1 MNDMTKA
8 EWPSSL
14 DDNELD
20 ELDRY
25 LRAHTGEGDLLLDG
39 VHGLLSALAVGPLL
53 VLPDEW
59 LPEVLHEP
67 FDDEDEGNR
76 VLALLAKL
84 NDSISAELD
93 VDAYEPI
100 LGEIE
105 SETGPMLSAA
115 GWCEGFSRGIDLRAA
130 LWENRLAEDP
140 QLMELLGPVMALA
153 VDEGIL
159 SAEAEF
165 EKLGDD
171 EYDECLA
178 QVPAVLNAVNQYWQA
193 RPATEAE
200 VETMVLQQRPGS
212 EDDDNSPPRQRS
224 GHWVH

>member
-1 MNDMTKA
+1 MTSKT

-67 FDDEDEGNR
+67 FADEDEGNR

-93 VDAYEPI
+93 VEAYEPI

-105 SETGPMLSAA
+105 METGPMLSAA

-140 QLMELLGPVMALA
+140 QLMELLGTVMALA

-159 SAEAEF
+159 SADTEF
-165 EKLGDD
+165 EKLSDE

-178 QVPAVLNAVNQYWQA
+178 QVPAVLGAVNQYWQA
-193 RPATEAE
+193 KPATEAE
-200 VETMVLQQRPGS
+200 VETMVLQQRPDK
-212 EDDDNSPPRQRS
+212 EDDGNAPPRQRS

>member
-1 MNDMTKA
+1 MTAKT

-14 DDNELD
+14 DDNELE

-39 VHGLLSALAVGPLL
+39 VHGLLSALAVGPMQ

-67 FDDEDEGNR
+67 FEDEEEGNR

-100 LGEIE
+100 LGEVDLE
-105 SETGPMLSAA
+105 SGPALSAA
-115 GWCEGFSRGIDLRAA
+115 GWCEGFSRAIDLRAA

-153 VDEGIL
+153 VDEGVL
-159 SAEAEF
+159 SADTEF
-165 EKLGDD
+165 EKLSDE
-171 EYDECLA
+171 EYDECLS
-178 QVPAVLNAVNQYWQA
+178 QVPVVLNAVNQYWQA
-193 RPATEAE
+193 KPATEAE
-200 VETMVLQQRPGS
+200 VETMVLQRRANTD
-212 EDDDNSPPRQRS
+212 EAHTPPRQRS

>member
-1 MNDMTKA
+1 MTAKT

-14 DDNELD
+14 DDNELE

-39 VHGLLSALAVGPLL
+39 VHGLLSALAVGPMP
-53 VLPDEW
+53 VLPEEW

-67 FDDEDEGNR
+67 FADENEGNR

-84 NDSISAELD
+84 NDSIRAELD

-100 LGEIE
+100 LGEVE
-105 SETGPMLSAA
+105 LETGLMLSAA
-115 GWCEGFSRGIDLRAA
+115 GWCEGFSRGIDLRAN
-130 LWENRLAEDP
+130 LWESRLAEDP

-159 SAEAEF
+159 SAETEF
-165 EKLGDD
+165 EKLSDD

-178 QVPAVLNAVNQYWQA
+178 RVPAVLGAVSHYWQA
-193 RPATEAE
+193 KPATEAE
-200 VETMVLQQRPGS
+200 VEAMLLKLPDHA
-212 EDDDNSPPRQRS
+212 DDATTPPRQRS

>member
-1 MNDMTKA
+1 MTTKT

-14 DDNELD
+14 DDNELE

-25 LRAHTGEGDLLLDG
+25 LRAHTGEDDLLLDG

-53 VLPDEW
+53 VLPEEW

-67 FDDEDEGNR
+67 FSDENEGNR

-105 SETGPMLSAA
+105 LETGPMLSAA
-115 GWCEGFSRGIDLRAA
+115 GWCEGFSRGIDLRAS
-130 LWENRLAEDP
+130 LWENRLSEDP

-159 SAEAEF
+159 SADTEF
-165 EKLGDD
+165 EKLSED
-171 EYDECLA
+171 EYDECLS
-178 QVPAVLNAVNQYWQA
+178 QVPGVLSAVNQYWQTK
-193 RPATEAE
+193 PATEAE
-200 VETMVLQQRPGS
+200 VEAMVQVVPESQ
-212 EDDDNSPPRQRS
+212 EDDTTPPRQRS

>member
-1 MNDMTKA
+1 MTAKA

-25 LRAHTGEGDLLLDG
+25 LRTHTGEDDLLLDG

-53 VLPDEW
+53 VLPEEW

-67 FDDEDEGNR
+67 FVDETEGNR

-84 NDSISAELD
+84 NDSIAAEIEL
-93 VDAYEPI
+93 DAYEPI
-100 LGEIE
+100 LGEME

-115 GWCEGFSRGIDLRAA
+115 GWCEGFSRGIDLRAG
-130 LWENRLAEDP
+130 LWENRLSEDAH
-140 QLMELLGPVMALA
+140 LMELLGPVMALA

-159 SAEAEF
+159 SADTAF
-165 EKLGDD
+165 EKLSDD
-171 EYDECLA
+171 EYDDCLA
-178 QVPAVLNAVNQYWQA
+178 QVPAVLGAVNQYWQTN
-193 RPATEAE
+193 PATEAE
-200 VETMVLQQRPGS
+200 VEIMVLQRPS
-212 EDDDNSPPRQRS
+212 ATVDEAAPPRQRS

>member
-1 MNDMTKA
+1 MTAKN

-25 LRAHTGEGDLLLDG
+25 LRAHTGDDDLLLDG

-53 VLPDEW
+53 VLPEEW

-67 FDDEDEGNR
+67 FADENEGNR

-100 LGEIE
+100 LGEVE
-105 SETGPMLSAA
+105 LETGVMLSAA
-115 GWCEGFSRGIDLRAA
+115 GWCEGFSRGIDLRAS
-130 LWENRLAEDP
+130 LWENRLSEDP
-140 QLMELLGPVMALA
+140 QLMELLGPIMALA

-159 SAEAEF
+159 SADTEF
-165 EKLGDD
+165 EKLSDD

-178 QVPAVLNAVNQYWQA
+178 QVSAVLVAVNQYWQTK
-193 RPATEAE
+193 PATEAE
-200 VETMVLQQRPGS
+200 VEAMVLQLPDDKGK
-212 EDDDNSPPRQRS
+212 DDNPPRQRS

>member
-1 MNDMTKA
+1 MSTKT

-14 DDNELD
+14 DDKELE

-25 LRAHTGEGDLLLDG
+25 LRAHTGDGDLLLDG

-67 FDDEDEGNR
+67 FADENEGNR

-84 NDSISAELD
+84 NDSIAAEIE

-100 LGEIE
+100 LGEVELE
-105 SETGPMLSAA
+105 SGPVLSAA
-115 GWCEGFSRGIDLRAA
+115 GWCEGFSRGIDLRAS
-130 LWENRLAEDP
+130 LWESRLSEDP

-159 SAEAEF
+159 SADTEF
-165 EKLGDD
+165 EKLSDD

-178 QVPAVLNAVNQYWQA
+178 QVSAVLGAVNQYWQA
-193 RPATEAE
+193 KPATEAE
-200 VETMVLQQRPGS
+200 VEAMVQPPPDSQ
-212 EDDDNSPPRQRS
+212 DDTGPPRQRS

>member
-1 MNDMTKA
+1 MTTKT

-14 DDNELD
+14 DDDELD

-25 LRAHTGEGDLLLDG
+25 LRAQSGEGHLLLDG
-39 VHGLLSALAVGPLL
+39 VHGLLSALAIGPLL

-59 LPEVLHEP
+59 LPEVLHAP
-67 FDDEDEGNR
+67 FSDETEGNR
-76 VLALLAKL
+76 VLELLAKL
-84 NDSISAELD
+84 NDSIVAELD

-100 LGEIE
+100 LGEVEMEIG
-105 SETGPMLSAA
+105 STLSAA
-115 GWCEGFSRGIDLRAA
+115 GWCEGFSRGIDLRAV
-130 LWENRLAEDP
+130 LWESRLAEDP

-153 VDEGIL
+153 VDEGVL

-171 EYDECLA
+171 EYNDCLA
-178 QVPAVLNAVNQYWQA
+178 QIPAVLMAVNQYWMVK
-193 RPATEAE
+193 PVSEAE
-200 VETMVLQQRPGS
+200 VEAMVQPPHADK
-212 EDDDNSPPRQRS
+212 EDESSPPRQRS